1 MLFYFCHEVQ
11 AGEPE
16 YLEQPS
22 RADISKHLKEDSV
35 QAINKALA
43 EQEDR
48 GPEAIMDTV
57 RIFWSLKYFFC
68 FYFASENVIKT
79 DKRVWVWKLIN
90 WKLVFLQGLSNTKVH
105 PETVYIS
112 NGCSAKKILR
122 SVFSARFKCRS
133 IAQIAISCF
142 VHHLLKMLEDPMYFW
157 GVNVGSPCKRLEKYS
172 FRHSGFYLGNT
183 RI

>member
-57 RIFWSLKYFFC
+57 RIF
-68 FYFASENVIKT
+68 
-79 DKRVWVWKLIN
+79 
-90 WKLVFLQGLSNTKVH
+90 
-105 PETVYIS
+105 
-112 NGCSAKKILR
+112 
-122 SVFSARFKCRS
+122 
-133 IAQIAISCF
+133 
-142 VHHLLKMLEDPMYFW
+142 
-157 GVNVGSPCKRLEKYS
+157 
-172 FRHSGFYLGNT
+172 
-183 RI
+183 